1 MYRCIC
7 MTHIYIR
14 MHAAVCVYFRMRASI
29 FACMHLFSHACVY
42 FRMHAAVYIHFRMH
56 ASIFGCMP
64 QYACIFLAQQNVFS
78 YYRMCSLRMHAAVC
92 VHLCCCLCY
101 REHISIENTFYREHI
116 LQRTHFYREHIS
128 IENTFYREHILQRTH
143 FYREH
148 ISTENTFYRERILQR
163 THFYREHI
171 SLENTFCREHI
182 LQRTHSIQNTTG
194 AVCVHLC
201 CTIECV
207 LLLQNVFSYNRMC
220 SLTIECVLLLGV
232 DFVNHFNLSL
242 SLSLSLSLPSFLPL
256 PNLPFAPKN
265 KISLQTKV
273 DRTEFH
279 PQHASEL
286 EVPSCV
292 NRSVC
297 TIECVLLLQNVFSY
311 YRMCSLTIECVRTWR
326 CQAVLIG
333 LYVD

>member
-182 LQRTHSIQNTTG
+182 LQRTHFIENTF
-194 AVCVHLC
+194 
-201 CTIECV
+201 
-207 LLLQNVFSYNRMC
+207 LQRTHSAENTFYREHILYRTQLEQYAC
-220 SLTIECVLLLGV
+220 I
-232 DFVNHFNLSL
+232 FV
-242 SLSLSLSLPSFLPL
+242 
-256 PNLPFAPKN
+256 A
-265 KISLQTKV
+265 Q
-273 DRTEFH
+273 
-279 PQHASEL
+279 
-286 EVPSCV
+286 
-292 NRSVC
+292 
-297 TIECVLLLQNVFSY
+297 QNVFSY
-311 YRMCSLTIECVRTWR
+311 YRMCSLTIECVLLLQNVFSATLLTSNTV
-326 CQAVLIG
+326 CVCVSVFVCVCVCVCACVCM
-333 LYVD
+333 